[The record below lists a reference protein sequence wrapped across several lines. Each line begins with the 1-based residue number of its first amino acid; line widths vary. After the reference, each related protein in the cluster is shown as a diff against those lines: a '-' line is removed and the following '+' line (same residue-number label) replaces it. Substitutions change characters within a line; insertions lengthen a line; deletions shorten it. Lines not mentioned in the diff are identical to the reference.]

1 MTHNSIDEPEKVFRT
16 ATGHR
21 KSVFNQRFFNN
32 ECLGG
37 QQCKNYKKISDL
49 ELQVQKLKRTIEELT
64 KINEYFKFALARKD
78 KMYQLML
85 NEMDNITSQGNMK
98 ENRKDI
104 FSSKNLR
111 TLNLSKHKIDN
122 LKPPLPDREL
132 KRTATISFS
141 KKSRALKAIFP

>member
-1 MTHNSIDEPEKVFRT
+1 
-16 ATGHR
+16 
-21 KSVFNQRFFNN
+21 
-32 ECLGG
+32 
-37 QQCKNYKKISDL
+37 
-49 ELQVQKLKRTIEELT
+49 
-64 KINEYFKFALARKD
+64 
-78 KMYQLML
+78 
-85 NEMDNITSQGNMK
+85 MDNITSQGNMK

-141 KKSRALKAIFP
+141 KKSRLSETNVNQKRISNHLPKFNFENEHSKQFSINRIVITQNQITQAMSGIIIHKKIKTFLFFSQE

>member
-1 MTHNSIDEPEKVFRT
+1 M
-16 ATGHR
+16 
-21 KSVFNQRFFNN
+21 FNQRFFNN

-49 ELQVQKLKRTIEELT
+49 ELQVQKLTRTIEELT

-85 NEMDNITSQGNMK
+85 NKMDNITSQGNMK

-104 FSSKNLR
+104 FHL
-111 TLNLSKHKIDN
+111 KIC
-122 LKPPLPDREL
+122 EL
-132 KRTATISFS
+132 
-141 KKSRALKAIFP
+141 